1 MKIAVLIYGQPRLLN
16 EGFSYLS
23 KFFDGLKVDYFVH
36 LWGNES
42 DLEKVNSIYNPKK
55 IIVEKQ
61 IEDLVKGFSTEFEK
75 YSKTDKTVQVTLSPL
90 YSMMK
95 AGELLEN
102 DKETYDAVV
111 LTRTDVAA
119 FGDPFLEILKENNDK
134 DTAYINYMDGKIW
147 EISKL
152 KRLYK
157 NKKAVDTKFIY
168 SSKDVII
175 KLTKIFKNLDKL
187 VSKNGIY
194 FCHHRLFYF
203 TLSRNVRKMKLI
215 KLHNNDKFHGWH
227 WIRKS
232 DEGIYLAR

>member
-95 AGELLEN
+95 AGN
-102 DKETYDAVV
+102 C
-111 LTRTDVAA
+111 
-119 FGDPFLEILKENNDK
+119 LKMIK
-134 DTAYINYMDGKIW
+134 
-147 EISKL
+147 KL
-152 KRLYK
+152 MMQ
-157 NKKAVDTKFIY
+157 
-168 SSKDVII
+168 
-175 KLTKIFKNLDKL
+175 
-187 VSKNGIY
+187 
-194 FCHHRLFYF
+194 LF
-203 TLSRNVRKMKLI
+203 
-215 KLHNNDKFHGWH
+215 
-227 WIRKS
+227 
-232 DEGIYLAR
+232 

>member
-23 KFFDGLKVDYFVH
+23 KFFDGLKVDYFFH
-36 LWGNES
+36 LWGDQS
-42 DLEKVNSIYNPKK
+42 DLENVTSLYNPKK
-55 IIVEKQ
+55 IIVEEQ
-61 IEDLVKGFSTEFEK
+61 IENLELGFSTEFEK

-102 DKETYDAVV
+102 DNETYDAVV
-111 LTRTDVAA
+111 LTRTDIAA
-119 FGDPFLEILKENNDK
+119 FGDPFLEILKKNNDK
-134 DTAYINYMDGKIW
+134 DTAYINYMEGEIW
-147 EISKL
+147 KISKL
-152 KRLYK
+152 KRFYK

-168 SSKDVII
+168 SSKNVII
-175 KLTKIFKNLDKL
+175 KLTKIFENLDNL
-187 VSKNGIY
+187 VSNKKVY

-215 KLHNNDKFHGWH
+215 KLHNDDKWHGWH
-227 WIRKS
+227 FLRKG
-232 DEGIYLAR
+232 DEGIYLAK